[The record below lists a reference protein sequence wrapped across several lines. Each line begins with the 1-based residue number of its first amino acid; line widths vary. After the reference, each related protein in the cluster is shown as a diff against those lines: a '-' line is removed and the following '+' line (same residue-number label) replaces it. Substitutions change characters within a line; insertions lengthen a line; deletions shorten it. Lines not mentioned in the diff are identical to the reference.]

1 MDSLPLK
8 TVFGF
13 TRQEWFYAYLF
24 DQTDEEALA
33 SVNRLFAMHTE
44 HGSDGFVFAHHDL
57 LRLAYVNE
65 ECRAK
70 VLTLIGAGGA
80 RRLGNESFFSAPQL
94 KRGPLGGH
102 VRSWRLNASSR
113 PARG

>member
-13 TRQEWFYAYLF
+13 TRQEWFYAYVF

-65 ECRAK
+65 ECRAR
-70 VLTLIGAGGA
+70 VLALIGADRPENWLLDKLRFMDREDRSGGQL
-80 RRLGNESFFSAPQL
+80 RRG
-94 KRGPLGGH
+94 
-102 VRSWRLNASSR
+102 
-113 PARG
+113 